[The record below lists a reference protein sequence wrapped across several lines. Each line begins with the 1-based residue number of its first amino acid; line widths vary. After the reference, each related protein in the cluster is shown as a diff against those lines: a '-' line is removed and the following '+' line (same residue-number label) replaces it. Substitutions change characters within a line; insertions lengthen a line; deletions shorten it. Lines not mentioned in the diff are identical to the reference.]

1 MNKNFELFKSTI
13 ETLSKSQ
20 GYYGRLRNALNELS
34 ETELENLSKSLPKF
48 NDVVDV
54 VMYIEG

>member
-1 MNKNFELFKSTI
+1 MNENFKLFKDTI

-20 GYYGRLRNALNELS
+20 GYYERLNNALNELS
-34 ETELENLSKSLPKF
+34 ENELENISNSLPKF

-54 VMYIEG
+54 IMYIEG

>member
-1 MNKNFELFKSTI
+1 MNENFKLFKDTI
-13 ETLSKSQ
+13 ETLSLSQ
-20 GYYGRLRNALNELS
+20 GYYSRLKNALEELS

-54 VMYIEG
+54 IMYIEG